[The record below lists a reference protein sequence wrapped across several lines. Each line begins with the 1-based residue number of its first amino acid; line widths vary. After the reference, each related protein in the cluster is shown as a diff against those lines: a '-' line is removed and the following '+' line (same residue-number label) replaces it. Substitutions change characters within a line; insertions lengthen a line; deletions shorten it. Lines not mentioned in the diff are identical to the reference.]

1 LEILT
6 WLESK
11 NPSDIVTVIVGL
23 CVIVAETTVLL
34 KIFLPIWSGKK
45 DTAKQANG
53 KQPKI
58 KNDHLVKIGKRLDL
72 IEASV
77 NKLVT
82 AQDRLSSIV
91 ISTRRNTLEYQVY
104 NEKLTPYKRLRAF
117 KHFIALGGNS
127 NTKEYG
133 VKIILENRKLWPDVL
148 NDEDDDFEIIDKKY
162 YTDVITDIRRR
173 VYE

>member
-6 WLESK
+6 WLENK

-45 DTAKQANG
+45 DSAKQANG

-58 KNDHLVKIGKRLDL
+58 KNDHLVKIGKRLEL
-72 IEASV
+72 IEASI
-77 NKLVT
+77 NRLVT
-82 AQDRLSSIV
+82 GQEKLSSIL
-91 ISTRRNTLEYQVY
+91 ISTRRKTLEYQVY

-127 NTKEYG
+127 NTKEDG
-133 VKIILENRKLWPDVL
+133 VKIILQNRKLWQDVL
-148 NDEDDDFEIIDKKY
+148 NDENDNFEIIEKQYFKG
-162 YTDVITDIRRR
+162 VIEEIRRR
-173 VYE
+173 IYE